1 MQDKK
6 HSDNKRGAGRRAGS
20 ITCRRVKLKIL
31 QQHLAEEGTVLASQ
45 SWLQSAGIPYQEET
59 NADQ

>member
-6 HSDNKRGAGRRAGS
+6 HSDNKRGAGRPDGS
-20 ITCRRVKLKIL
+20 VTCRRVKLKIL

-59 NADQ
+59 NTDQ